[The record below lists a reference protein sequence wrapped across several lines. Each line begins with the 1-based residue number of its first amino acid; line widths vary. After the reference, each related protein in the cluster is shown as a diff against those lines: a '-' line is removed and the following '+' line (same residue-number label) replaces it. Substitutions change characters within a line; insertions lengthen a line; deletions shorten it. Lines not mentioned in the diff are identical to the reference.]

1 MRRKCEGFS
10 VDVTLLVLSM
20 LQNKFII
27 RSYPKAMV
35 RNYTVEI
42 RKPIILNQ
50 SVFIFMFH
58 CDVNHSNLL
67 QG

>member
-20 LQNKFII
+20 LQNNFII

-35 RNYTVEI
+35 RNYTVKSEN
-42 RKPIILNQ
+42 R
-50 SVFIFMFH
+50 
-58 CDVNHSNLL
+58 
-67 QG
+67 